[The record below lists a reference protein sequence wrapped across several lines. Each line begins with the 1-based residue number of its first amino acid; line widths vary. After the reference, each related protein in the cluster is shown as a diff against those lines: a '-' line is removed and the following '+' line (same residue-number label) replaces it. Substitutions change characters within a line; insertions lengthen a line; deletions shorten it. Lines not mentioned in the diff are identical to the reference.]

1 MSTFTLKQIAE
12 AHGVTRQAVAYQ
24 VKWRGLGTKNSGKI
38 RLTLKELNELS
49 FRQKDKNKRKYA
61 RRTK

>member
-24 VKWRGLGTKNSGKI
+24 VKWRGLGSIDRGKI
-38 RLTLKELNELS
+38 RLTLKELNQLS
-49 FRQKDKNKRKYA
+49 FRRRNIKHGKKR
-61 RRTK
+61 